1 MNQIQKEYGTGK
13 YPNVVLQTDFSSNST
28 VFDADLLI
36 TDWSGIAYEFSYVTK
51 KPSLFIN
58 TKMKVLNEEYIKY
71 ENQPLDITLRD
82 QIGISLNKDELGSL
96 NIAVRRLLEEEKDA
110 YVSNIDRLVE
120 SYVFNIG
127 HSGEIGGQY
136 IIDRIM
142 EKRQEK
148 HF

>member
-1 MNQIQKEYGTGK
+1 M
-13 YPNVVLQTDFSSNST
+13 
-28 VFDADLLI
+28 
-36 TDWSGIAYEFSYVTK
+36 
-51 KPSLFIN
+51 
-58 TKMKVLNEEYIKY
+58 
-71 ENQPLDITLRD
+71 
-82 QIGISLNKDELGSL
+82 
-96 NIAVRRLLEEEKDA
+96 EEEKDA

>member
-1 MNQIQKEYGTGK
+1 
-13 YPNVVLQTDFSSNST
+13 
-28 VFDADLLI
+28 
-36 TDWSGIAYEFSYVTK
+36 
-51 KPSLFIN
+51 
-58 TKMKVLNEEYIKY
+58 MKVLNEEYIKY